1 MVLLSL
7 ANEYNGLPLAIQKR
21 GGAGECL
28 QVGKL
33 AIDFQQA
40 QPTAAFPKCTDKAA
54 FSKSPEALVKMIFR
68 PHSG

>member
-1 MVLLSL
+1 LG
-7 ANEYNGLPLAIQKR
+7 NTEG

-28 QVGKL
+28 QVQKL

-40 QPTAAFPKCTDKAA
+40 QPTAAFPKFTDKAA